1 MQNQSK
7 RDKTRQTIR
16 ETFLS
21 LYREKDISKITV
33 TEVCKAAGINRS
45 TFYTYYEDVYALQS
59 SLEEETLTEIAKLIL
74 PIFQSMDS
82 ILDINKFIDSFL
94 KYSEQNEEIQ
104 FLLISR
110 GGDGLMDRF
119 MKKVTGV
126 YAPPDQS
133 LNQAASMKACHL
145 AHLFSGRLRKRIV
158 SWIIRHKRKS
168 NIAFDT
174 TFQGWPPFSA
184 FEKSRNPYRRKIV
197 RISAPR
203 TSVLRSSLP

>member
-126 YAPPDQS
+126 YAPPIN
-133 LNQAASMKACHL
+133 L
-145 AHLFSGRLRKRIV
+145 
-158 SWIIRHKRKS
+158 
-168 NIAFDT
+168 
-174 TFQGWPPFSA
+174 
-184 FEKSRNPYRRKIV
+184 
-197 RISAPR
+197 
-203 TSVLRSSLP
+203 